1 MSVELRLFRVQHSNN
16 VNSAL
21 RLKGVRS
28 QESGVRSQKKNEEEG
43 RNEKEEGKRRR
54 KKKKEEVKT
63 CSSPSFIIN
72 SCLTPLGCYKF

>member
-28 QESGVRSQKKNEEEG
+28 QESGVRRRMKKKEG
-43 RNEKEEGKRRR
+43 MTKKKEKEEGRSKNL
-54 KKKKEEVKT
+54 
-63 CSSPSFIIN
+63 F
-72 SCLTPLGCYKF
+72 

>member
-1 MSVELRLFRVQHSNN
+1 VHPALSAELMSVELRLFRVQHSNN

-21 RLKGVRS
+21 RPIGV

-54 KKKKEEVKT
+54 KK
-63 CSSPSFIIN
+63 
-72 SCLTPLGCYKF
+72 

>member
-1 MSVELRLFRVQHSNN
+1 VHPALSAELMSVELRLFRVQHSNN

-28 QESGVRSQKKNEEEG
+28 QEEE
-43 RNEKEEGKRRR
+43 KRRR
-54 KKKKEEVKT
+54 KKEEKKRRRSKRKEKVKT

-72 SCLTPLGCYKF
+72 SCLNPLGWL

>member
-28 QESGVRSQKKNEEEG
+28 QESGGREKKK
-43 RNEKEEGKRRR
+43 EKKIRRR
-54 KKKKEEVKT
+54 KRKEEVKT
-63 CSSPSFIIN
+63 CSSPGFIIN
-72 SCLTPLGCYKF
+72 SCLTPLGWL

>member
-28 QESGVRSQKKNEEEG
+28 QESGVRRRMKKKEEMKKKKEKEEG
-43 RNEKEEGKRRR
+43 RNEKEEG
-54 KKKKEEVKT
+54 KT

>member
-43 RNEKEEGKRRR
+43 RNEKEEGRRR

-72 SCLTPLGCYKF
+72 SCLAPLGCYKF

>member
-1 MSVELRLFRVQHSNN
+1 VHPALSAELMSVELRLFRVQHSNN

-28 QESGVRSQKKNEEEG
+28 QESEEEG
-43 RNEKEEGKRRR
+43 RNEKEEGRRR

>member
-1 MSVELRLFRVQHSNN
+1 MHPALSAELMSVELRLFRVQHSNN

-28 QESGVRSQKKNEEEG
+28 QESEEEG
-43 RNEKEEGKRRR
+43 RNEKEEGRRR